1 MLSAKYKFLS
11 YKIFDLLS
19 LGLCCPGWLHP
30 WPHPSLVPAQG
41 HVKKTPPGVSVHQ
54 LLWYRLTF
62 LSPNPSSSSAVK
74 TPENTEEDL
83 DDPHLAS
90 EGDIQMI
97 CCSD

>member
-1 MLSAKYKFLS
+1 MLSAKYKCLS
-11 YKIFDLLS
+11 YKIFVLLS

-30 WPHPSLVPAQG
+30 LPHLSLVPAEE

-54 LLWYRLTF
+54 PFWYLLTF
-62 LSPNPSSSSAVK
+62 LSANPSSSSAVK

-83 DDPHLAS
+83 DDPELAD

-97 CCSD
+97 YCSD

>member
-11 YKIFDLLS
+11 YKIFILLS
-19 LGLCCPGWLHP
+19 LGPCCPGWLHP
-30 WPHPSLVPAQG
+30 LPHPSLVLAQG
-41 HVKKTPPGVSVHQ
+41 RVKKTPPGVSVHHP
-54 LLWYRLTF
+54 LWYLLTF

-83 DDPHLAS
+83 DDAELAD

-97 CCSD
+97 YYCD